1 MLRLF
6 VLTLFL
12 LFLSACGKDK
22 DKGKGS
28 SFSESELSFSEA
40 AYKEACGMAAPLCA
54 DAPLLLRFK
63 EGTEVA
69 APEGWEAPVFV
80 EETGKLE
87 ITQTEDGTVVT
98 NLKALAVSPT
108 NAYLSSSIL
117 KGKVELPLPFDSDEK
132 SLPKWERLS
141 GAFKAGAASNA
152 FIREAYARLLI
163 KAPQSI
169 AARFSNYEEFHEA
182 VLYERSLKTPVAQD
196 YSAIWA
202 RTYYFLRKAVA
213 EKSFEEVKKIALEA
227 EVIEGDSPE
236 WEAMMAEYLRAC
248 DPTRLREIAAH
259 YDRAMKLY
267 AKRSK
272 GIPFY
277 RIWVEKTG
285 MEAYTSDSEAILS
298 RYYAILKS
306 LEDNEEKGLIKSEF
320 ANAIRE
326 QTYISIALLLIRYD
340 QTANAA
346 SWAKRLF
353 GKEFSKEAKAQGM
366 QLLFKTAEKSGA
378 IFETI
383 ANYDKLI
390 EEAETPEQR
399 NYWRLEKGLALMRF
413 DLPEEAKNLYADI
426 LAEDPG
432 IEDRQFALNAENQD
446 SRFMHLHYYV
456 LKVSEDDMRDTAL
469 SNLRKRG
476 IFNRANSSYYLR
488 QAAQLLV
495 CMQRL
500 KEAYNIYE
508 TIYKDDTTALLEY
521 IYLLYRNSR
530 YDQCVTLLRRLPYH
544 KGSDT
549 SRDWR
554 FVVVRLFRAKRQR
567 PEISKV
573 IEEYDK
579 LTNEITSARYCNGL
593 GNIYQAYRDSVKAA
607 RYYEEGIK
615 TDPKLLD
622 NYLDRGFL
630 YCMSANK
637 EKAAEMLDTILSLDL
652 TPNQKEMMRYDWRAI
667 ELYYT
672 AGREMP
678 EEEYE

>member
-1 MLRLF
+1 MLRLC
-6 VLTLFL
+6 VILLL
-12 LFLSACGKDK
+12 LFALSACEK
-22 DKGKGS
+22 DKGKGG
-28 SFSESELSFSEA
+28 SFSEA
-40 AYKEACGMAAPLCA
+40 ELSFTKEACGEAYAGCADVYA

-63 EGTEVA
+63 EGTEVE
-69 APEGWEAPVFV
+69 PPKDWKAPVFF
-80 EETGKLE
+80 EEIGKID
-87 ITQTEDGTVVT
+87 ITQAEDGTAVT
-98 NLKALAVSPT
+98 NTRELAVSPT
-108 NAYLSSSIL
+108 NAYLASNLL
-117 KGKVELPLPFDSDEK
+117 KGSLELPLPFDSDEK
-132 SLPKWERLS
+132 SLPKWERLTEV
-141 GAFKAGAASNA
+141 FRAGSASNA

-169 AARFSNYEEFHEA
+169 VARFSNYEEFHEA
-182 VLYERSLKTPVAQD
+182 LLYERSLKTPVSRD

-202 RTYYFLRKAVA
+202 RTYYFLRKAIQ
-213 EKSFEEVKKIALEA
+213 EKRFEDVKQIALEA
-227 EVIEGDSPE
+227 EDIEGDSPE

-248 DPTRLREIAAH
+248 DPTRLREIAAR
-259 YDRAMKLY
+259 YDKAMKLY

-277 RIWVEKTG
+277 RVWVEKTG
-285 MEAYTSDSEAILS
+285 MEAYTRDSEAIIS

-306 LEDNEEKGLIKSEF
+306 LADNEEKGLIKSEF
-320 ANAIRE
+320 ASAIRE
-326 QTYISIALLLIRYD
+326 QTYISISLLLIRYD

-346 SWAKRLF
+346 NWAKRLF
-353 GKEFSKEAKAQGM
+353 SKEFSREAKGQGM
-366 QLLFKTAEKSGA
+366 TLLFKTAEKSGA
-378 IFETI
+378 IFEAI
-383 ANYDKLI
+383 ASYDKLI
-390 EEAETPEQR
+390 EDAQNAEER
-399 NYWRLEKGLALMRF
+399 NYWRLEKGMALMRF
-413 DLPEEAKNLYADI
+413 DLPEEAKELYADI
-426 LAEDPG
+426 LEEDPG

-476 IFNRANSSYYLR
+476 ILNRANSSYYLR

-508 TIYKDDTTALLEY
+508 GLGRDDNAALLEY
-521 IYLLYRNSR
+521 VYLLYRNSR
-530 YDQCVTLLRRLPYH
+530 YDQCIALLRRLPYH
-544 KGSDT
+544 RGSDT
-549 SRDWR
+549 ARDWR
-554 FVVVRLFRAKRQR
+554 FAIVRLFRARRQR
-567 PEISKV
+567 PDISKV
-573 IEEYDK
+573 ITEFDK
-579 LTNEITSARYCNGL
+579 LTNEITHARYCNGL

-607 RYYEEGIK
+607 QYYEEGIK
-615 TDPKLLD
+615 AEPKLLD

>member
-1 MLRLF
+1 MLRLCVF
-6 VLTLFL
+6 AL
-12 LFLSACGKDK
+12 LILLVSACEKNKAG
-22 DKGKGS
+22 GGS
-28 SFSESELSFSEA
+28 SSEAELFFSEEA
-40 AYKEACGMAAPLCA
+40 YREACAAVSPLYA
-54 DAPLLLRFK
+54 DAPLLLRFR

-69 APEGWEAPVFV
+69 APEGWKAPVFF
-80 EETGKLE
+80 EEIGRLD
-87 ITQTEDGTVVT
+87 ITQGEDGTVVT
-98 NLKALAVSPT
+98 NTRALASSPT
-108 NAYLSSSIL
+108 NAYLSSNVL
-117 KGKVELPLPFDSDEK
+117 QGKAELPLPFDSDER
-132 SLPKWERLS
+132 SLPKWEKLAAAFGS
-141 GAFKAGAASNA
+141 GSSSNA
-152 FIREAYARLLI
+152 FVKEAYARLLI

-169 AARFSNYEEFHEA
+169 AARFSSYEDFHEA
-182 VLYERSLKTPVAQD
+182 LLYERSLKAPISRD
-196 YSAIWA
+196 YSVIWA
-202 RTYYFLRKAVA
+202 RTYYFLRKAIA
-213 EKSFEEVKKIALEA
+213 EKRFEDVKKIALEA
-227 EVIEGDSPE
+227 EEIEGDSPE

-248 DPTRLREIAAH
+248 DPTRLREISAR

-285 MEAYTSDSEAILS
+285 MESYTSDSEAIIS

-306 LEDNEEKGLIKSEF
+306 LADNEEKGLVKSDF

-326 QTYISIALLLIRYD
+326 QTYIRISLLLIRYD
-340 QTANAA
+340 QAANAA

-353 GKEFSKEAKAQGM
+353 SKEFSRGAKEQGM
-366 QLLFKTAEKSGA
+366 ALLFKTAEKSGA
-378 IFETI
+378 IFEAI

-390 EEAETPEQR
+390 EESETKEQR

-426 LAEDPG
+426 IAEDPG
-432 IEDRQFALNAENQD
+432 LEERQFALNAENQD

-469 SNLRKRG
+469 SDLRKRG
-476 IFNRANSSYYLR
+476 ILDRANSPYYLR

-508 TIYKDDTTALLEY
+508 TVSKEDNAALLEY

-530 YDQCVTLLRRLPYH
+530 YDQCITLLRRLPYH

-554 FVVVRLFRAKRQR
+554 FVIVRLFRAKRQR
-567 PEISKV
+567 PEIGRV
-573 IEEYDK
+573 IAEYDK

-593 GNIYQAYRDSVKAA
+593 GNIYQSYRDSLKAA
-607 RYYEEGIK
+607 QYYEEGMK
-615 TDPKLLD
+615 ADPALLD

-652 TPNQKEMMRYDWRAI
+652 TPAQREAMRCDWRAI

-678 EEEYE
+678 KEEYE